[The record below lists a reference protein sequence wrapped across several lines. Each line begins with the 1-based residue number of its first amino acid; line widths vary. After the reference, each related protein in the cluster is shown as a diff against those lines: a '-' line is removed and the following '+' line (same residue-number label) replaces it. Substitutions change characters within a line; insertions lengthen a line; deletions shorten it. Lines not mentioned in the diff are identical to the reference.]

1 MESVDDDVV
10 VSFTE
15 DGFNTAV
22 LNEYAVDLSLS
33 VIDRIERYV
42 FSDVEMQRVVHVRL
56 IRSLIQRKEIET
68 IRERVLPLLE
78 TIAHDEEESVLLE
91 CIPIA
96 VEIVRLFSENDMD
109 EASCLSSDFI
119 IPLFMSMGMEHIDSV
134 RIFIHSDL
142 QKKLLL
148 TLVDGLQEL
157 AAIFPPSFNDDVFFS
172 PIVDLLHASLESHQ
186 LFGLHL
192 LSSLSPS
199 FSSPVLSSAL
209 PELAG
214 LLTEGSLEV
223 LRILPE
229 VVATLGSH
237 AALDARE
244 PFLSELEGLLRHKL
258 WVVRQSAAQQLRAA
272 SLFAPD
278 DASRARVLALALAA
292 QTDTSKWVR
301 QAAKRTLGFVVASLP
316 ASLVSPA
323 AVDAFAALPEAS
335 EETDDGDLA
344 FACAFTL
351 PGVLQRLG
359 NDGWTRLRDCYRELA
374 LSQIPSVRL
383 TLAASLGE
391 VATLVGREA
400 SEESLV
406 PLAEEFLESDGAET
420 VTAAAA
426 ALGRLL
432 PALGED
438 SRRRLCGVLL
448 RQALLLRENTF
459 NWRVQAALMREIPA
473 VAAVATGRL
482 LEETLLPLM
491 HLGLTDAVAAVRE
504 ATAEGVESVVRS
516 ALAMDAEYVRLV
528 MKDVVELREMNY
540 QLREILA
547 GILGKIA
554 PLLSAMPDQL
564 SEVTEMLRA
573 LRDDPLENV
582 RDVVSDV
589 IAELRKQDAL
599 WKAMDGDSLFK

>member
-1 MESVDDDVV
+1 MTTFS
-10 VSFTE
+10 SPQSWMY
-15 DGFNTAV
+15 
-22 LNEYAVDLSLS
+22 LLS
-33 VIDRIERYV
+33 
-42 FSDVEMQRVVHVRL
+42 
-56 IRSLIQRKEIET
+56 
-68 IRERVLPLLE
+68 
-78 TIAHDEEESVLLE
+78 
-91 CIPIA
+91 
-96 VEIVRLFSENDMD
+96 
-109 EASCLSSDFI
+109 
-119 IPLFMSMGMEHIDSV
+119 
-134 RIFIHSDL
+134 
-142 QKKLLL
+142 
-148 TLVDGLQEL
+148 
-157 AAIFPPSFNDDVFFS
+157 PS
-172 PIVDLLHASLESHQ
+172 PTQLLHASLESHQ

-406 PLAEEFLESDGAET
+406 PLAEEFLESDRAET

-438 SRRRLCGVLL
+438 SRRRLCGV
-448 RQALLLRENTF
+448 
-459 NWRVQAALMREIPA
+459 
-473 VAAVATGRL
+473 
-482 LEETLLPLM
+482 
-491 HLGLTDAVAAVRE
+491 
-504 ATAEGVESVVRS
+504 GVERRIDGRCCCDRHCCCARTRS
-516 ALAMDAEYVRLV
+516 TGACR
-528 MKDVVELREMNY
+528 RH
-540 QLREILA
+540 
-547 GILGKIA
+547 
-554 PLLSAMPDQL
+554 
-564 SEVTEMLRA
+564 
-573 LRDDPLENV
+573 
-582 RDVVSDV
+582 
-589 IAELRKQDAL
+589 
-599 WKAMDGDSLFK
+599 